1 MRIAIIQPYFFPY
14 LGYFQLIKSVD
25 RFILFDD
32 VQYIRHGWINRNRIL
47 KPGDGWQYIL
57 APLQKHKQKDL
68 IKDIQIKT
76 GNEWRERILRQL
88 EHYRKKA
95 PFYHESIKLIKEC
108 LGSTETN
115 ITRFNAFCLNLVC
128 QRMEIPFEVEIS
140 SEMNFNYSNV
150 KDAGEWALRICEQL
164 NAKEYI
170 NPPGGKEL
178 FDRPKFDA
186 ANIKLT
192 FLKPSLSSYN
202 QRTRVF
208 EPGLS
213 IIDTLLYNGPDVT
226 RRMIDKFELE
236 RE

>member
-1 MRIAIIQPYFFPY
+1 MRIAIMQPYFFPY

-32 VQYIRHGWINRNRIL
+32 AQYIRHGWINRNRVL

-68 IKDIQIKT
+68 IKDIEIKT
-76 GNEWRERILRQL
+76 GSEWKERILRQL

-95 PFYHESIKLIKEC
+95 PFYHEAIQLIEEC

-128 QRMEIPFEVEIS
+128 QCMEIPFKVEIS
-140 SEMNFNYSNV
+140 SEMNFDYSNV
-150 KDAGEWALRICEQL
+150 NDAGEWALRICEQL
-164 NAKEYI
+164 KATEYI

-178 FDRPKFDA
+178 FDPDKFNM
-186 ANIKLT
+186 ANINLT
-192 FLKPSLSSYN
+192 FLFPVLEQYDQKRN
-202 QRTRVF
+202 AF
-208 EPGLS
+208 EAGLS
-213 IIDTLLYNGPDVT
+213 IIDVLMFNGIEKT
-226 RRMIDKFELE
+226 RQMMGAIEKV
-236 RE
+236 